1 MKDGLVDNHILILNI
16 DDTERPYK
24 EMFDPNI
31 REIYGSQ
38 SLPQQVWHPEQ
49 MSSEELWRSCKFID
63 EEEKLFE
70 YTKDRYNF
78 MAWTHLKLDAD
89 ADEGALVKALEDR
102 FVSSG
107 STLSHPD

>member
-1 MKDGLVDNHILILNI
+1 M
-16 DDTERPYK
+16 
-24 EMFDPNI
+24 
-31 REIYGSQ
+31 
-38 SLPQQVWHPEQ
+38 PEQ
-49 MSSEELWRSCKFID
+49 ISSEELWRSCKFID

-78 MAWTHLKLDAD
+78 MAWTQLKLDAD
-89 ADEGALVKALEDR
+89 ADDEAYQKALEDR